1 LHFAVAKTNDWDADL
16 RANAEGVGLLMA
28 HTKKAKA
35 FLHCSTTGV
44 YHDTGGGPY
53 KETDPLGDNH
63 RVSPFLQTYSISKIA
78 AEATARLSARLWDL
92 PTTITRLN
100 VPYGDNGGWPAIM
113 LMMAQMGMPTEV
125 PEGGPAAYN
134 PIHEDDIVA
143 MIPRLLEIAS
153 VPATTINWGGEDV
166 VTVQEWTA
174 YITELTGV
182 EIPLQVGP
190 HAMPSVMTD
199 LTKQHE
205 LVGKAQV
212 NWRDGLRRMLQA
224 QHPDLLAGR

>member
-1 LHFAVAKTNDWDADL
+1 M
-16 RANAEGVGLLMA
+16 RE
-28 HTKKAKA
+28 
-35 FLHCSTTGV
+35 
-44 YHDTGGGPY
+44 
-53 KETDPLGDNH
+53 
-63 RVSPFLQTYSISKIA
+63 R
-78 AEATARLSARLWDL
+78 RLSNTVFL
-92 PTTITRLN
+92 
-100 VPYGDNGGWPAIM
+100 
-113 LMMAQMGMPTEV
+113 
-125 PEGGPAAYN
+125 
-134 PIHEDDIVA
+134 HEDDIVA

-153 VPATTINWGGEDV
+153 VPATIVNWGGEDV
-166 VTVQEWTA
+166 VSVQEWTA

-182 EIPLQVGP
+182 QIPLQVGP